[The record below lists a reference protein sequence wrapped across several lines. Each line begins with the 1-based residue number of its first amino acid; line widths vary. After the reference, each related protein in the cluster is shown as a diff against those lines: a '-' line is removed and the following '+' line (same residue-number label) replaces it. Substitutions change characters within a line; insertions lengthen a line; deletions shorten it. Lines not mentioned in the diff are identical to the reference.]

1 MSPGLAIIG
10 SDNGLSLGRRQA
22 IIWTSAVL
30 LSTGTLE
37 INSSQILFDI
47 QFFSFKKIH
56 LKMSSGKCRQFCV
69 GLNVLTSTICVTFVS
84 LRLKLYS
91 SIWDISEHSSIG
103 FNSYICKRVFFF
115 SFWWHHL
122 YHYISVPTYLCN
134 YALCVYSRTSHT
146 DMHCKQH
153 YLYTQVL
160 NERLFEVVLT
170 YV

>member
-10 SDNGLSLGRRQA
+10 SDNGMSLGRRQA

-47 QFFSFKKIH
+47 QLFSFKKIH
-56 LKMSSGKCRQFCV
+56 LKMSSGKYRQFCV

-91 SIWDISEHSSIG
+91 FIWDISEHSSIG
-103 FNSYICKRVFFF
+103 FNSYICKRVFFHF
-115 SFWWHHL
+115 DDIIFIITFLCQHICVIML
-122 YHYISVPTYLCN
+122 FVFTVEQATPTCIVNNTIYIHKY
-134 YALCVYSRTSHT
+134 
-146 DMHCKQH
+146 
-153 YLYTQVL
+153 
-160 NERLFEVVLT
+160 
-170 YV
+170 